1 MRTIPFKEPA
11 FGYFPRAAFTAEVGK
26 RMVEW
31 GTNLALFAPRRYGKT
46 TWILLEL
53 QSFAE
58 VWNVDFAYI
67 NLWSDRSDP
76 VGTLATGLEIAAG
89 LRPDDRNTRVIQR
102 DSSANVFGFNARQGY
117 PTVTTEIAVRVKAAM
132 GALAKLER
140 RTLLVMDEFQ
150 AIAEAD
156 QDRVA
161 ISAFRTALEHHG
173 DQIVALF
180 AGSVRSALIRLFRSR
195 CEPLLEQATL
205 IELPALGEDFARDRA
220 AGLRERARTDLSERE
235 VLDAF
240 VTLGRSPLLLNEALT
255 ELAVRAD
262 LNLDAAVAEA
272 IETRGSAD
280 YGAQMA
286 GLPDLDRDLLARIA
300 TGKRLDSDIED
311 LALPDW
317 TVEKRRM
324 PRAQAAI
331 KRLRRDG
338 LIEER
343 LDHHA
348 GWAITD
354 PLLQKW
360 VRRLAGLSCSARS
373 ESESNDAL
381 QESAAKLSVRRLVR

>member
-11 FGYFPRAAFTAEVGK
+11 FGYFPRAAFTTEVGK

-31 GTNLALFAPRRYGKT
+31 GTNLALFAPRRFGKT

-53 QSFAE
+53 QPAAE
-58 VWNVDFAYI
+58 VWNADFAYI

-76 VGTLATGLEIAAG
+76 VGMLATGLEIAAG
-89 LRPDDRNTRVIQR
+89 LRPDDRSTRVIKGEG
-102 DSSANVFGFNARQGY
+102 SAGDFDVNARQGY

-132 GALAKLER
+132 GALAKRER
-140 RTLLVMDEFQ
+140 RTLLVIDEFQ

-156 QDRVA
+156 EDRVA
-161 ISAFRTALEHHG
+161 ISAFRTALEQHG

-180 AGSVRSALIRLFRSR
+180 AGSVRSALTRLFRSR

-205 IELPALGEDFARDRA
+205 IELPALEEDFARDRA
-220 AGLRERARTDLSERE
+220 AALRERAKIDLSEQE
-235 VLDAF
+235 VLGAF

-262 LNLDAAVAEA
+262 LNLDDAVAEA

-286 GLPDLDRDLLARIA
+286 GLPDLDRDLLTRIA
-300 TGKRLDSDIED
+300 TGKRPDSDIED
-311 LALPDW
+311 LPW
-317 TVEKRRM
+317 PHGTGEKRRM
-324 PRAQAAI
+324 QMSQAAI

-360 VRRLAGLSCSARS
+360 VCRLA
-373 ESESNDAL
+373 
-381 QESAAKLSVRRLVR
+381 